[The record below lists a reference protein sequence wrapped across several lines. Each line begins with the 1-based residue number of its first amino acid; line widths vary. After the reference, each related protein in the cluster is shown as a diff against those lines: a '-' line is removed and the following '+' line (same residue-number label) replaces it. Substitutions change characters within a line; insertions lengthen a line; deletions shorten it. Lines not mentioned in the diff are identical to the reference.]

1 MARAHP
7 RTNRDTADDDAD
19 DDNVSGDGDKRDDK
33 HDDDHDD
40 DDGGSDGDDSDEDDD
55 DDDDDDTVFRLR
67 FVCCSRLETQRA
79 FIDLGGAAPRKKGSS
94 LSSSGC
100 PRSNY

>member
-7 RTNRDTADDDAD
+7 RTNRDTADDDDAD

-40 DDGGSDGDDSDEDDD
+40 DGGGDGDDSDEDDD
-55 DDDDDDTVFRLR
+55 DDTVLRLR
-67 FVCCSRLETQRA
+67 FVCCLRLETQRA
-79 FIDLGGAAPRKKGSS
+79 FIDLGGAAPIKK
-94 LSSSGC
+94 
-100 PRSNY
+100 NVAA